1 MVSGIGFQEIIV
13 ILVVALILFGP
24 KRLPELARLLG
35 QLTRELRQ
43 LVWEFRSAMEL
54 EAMDQEDADQQEN
67 HEEEKSDEQSR

>member
-13 ILVVALILFGP
+13 ILIVALILFGP